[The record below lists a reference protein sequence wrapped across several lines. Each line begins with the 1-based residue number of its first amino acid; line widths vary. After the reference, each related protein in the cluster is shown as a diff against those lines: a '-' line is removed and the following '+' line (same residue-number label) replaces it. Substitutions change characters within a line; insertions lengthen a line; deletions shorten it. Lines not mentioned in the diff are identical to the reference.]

1 MIIVSALKEEVS
13 KINQPILL
21 TGVGKINATLK
32 LTKYIMEHRPKLVI
46 NYGTAGSVIHE
57 QGKII
62 EVGNILQT
70 DMDATELGF
79 EQYQTPFDERM
90 ISNGQSYY
98 ICSTSDRF
106 VKNITRQFD
115 CYDMEAYAIA
125 KVCRF
130 FGVKYRVFKYI
141 SDSGDASDW
150 EKNCEK
156 GQELFVNNI
165 LPRLNRDIF

>member
-13 KINQPILL
+13 QLKQPILL

-32 LTKYIMEHRPKLVI
+32 LTKYIMDHRPKLVV
-46 NYGTAGSVIHE
+46 NYGTAGSVIHK

-62 EVGNILQT
+62 ELGHFIQR

-79 EQYQTPFDERM
+79 ENYETPFDERM
-90 ISNGQSYY
+90 ISNGQSYH
-98 ICSTSDRF
+98 ICATSDTF
-106 VKNITRQFD
+106 VSNITREYD
-115 CYDMEAYAIA
+115 CYEMEAYAIA

-130 FGVKYRVFKYI
+130 FDVKYRVFKYI

-156 GQELFVNNI
+156 GQELFKNEI
-165 LPRLNRDIF
+165 LPKL